1 MKVCCDRMRFSFFY
15 FYDLFALI
23 FILNLSLAARVG
35 RKRGKMNLEKT
46 MNKKMFDMSSAIHN
60 ANPLVP
66 CSRTKSDSHDQPDSP
81 ISTPLSS
88 ILANPKQKLTTQ
100 FKRAFTAIK
109 QRTDP
114 SSDSPPNSASLPPR
128 IDKTLDSTILT
139 TLIEEQTKSNDVQG
153 QMSTSSTLT
162 PKSQSFVQLKSQPSR
177 STSNQILNPNTSSTA
192 TVLTIDPPSLRTTHP
207 NSPSAR
213 SVKQSLQHIHSSILQ
228 TMNQHHPLSP
238 QPTATSS
245 SSATLSPTPSSSTMG
260 TGEVAILETI
270 L

>member
-1 MKVCCDRMRFSFFY
+1 
-15 FYDLFALI
+15 
-23 FILNLSLAARVG
+23 
-35 RKRGKMNLEKT
+35 MNLEKT

-66 CSRTKSDSHDQPDSP
+66 SARQKSESHDQSDSP

-88 ILANPKQKLTTQ
+88 LLANPKQKLTTQ
-100 FKRAFTAIK
+100 FKRAITAIK
-109 QRTDP
+109 QRSDLP
-114 SSDSPPNSASLPPR
+114 SDSPPNSATLPPR
-128 IDKTLDSTILT
+128 ISTVEKSQDSSILT
-139 TLIEEQTKSNDVQG
+139 SLIEEQMKSNDVSG

-162 PKSQSFVQLKSQPSR
+162 PKSQSYVQLKSQPSR
-177 STSNQILNPNTSSTA
+177 SASNQILNPNTSSTA
-192 TVLTIDPPSLRTTHP
+192 TVLTIDPPTLRTGNP
-207 NSPSAR
+207 NSPTAR

-238 QPTATSS
+238 QTTATSS
-245 SSATLSPTPSSSTMG
+245 SSATISPTPTSSSTMG